1 MAKNNHFN
9 DNRGTLDRLL
19 RTSLP
24 PDDNNRLAELIN
36 YAHTLVSLENTLVV
50 ISDMHRGE
58 SRIVIG
64 DFGLRLGLDGYEKEN
79 SIWESRILEMMT
91 PKEQENK
98 FIAELRFY
106 HFIRHLHKSKRKHYY
121 LASILRFILKDG
133 SNMNVMHRMY
143 YVYNNKQER
152 VLYAVC
158 LYSPMAFA
166 MKWRNQAVNSLTGE
180 AVELAE
186 TTNAS
191 ILGPRECQV
200 LSLIDQG
207 LKSAEIAARLNI
219 SVHTVSRH
227 RQEILAKLQVKNSI
241 EACRLATRMG
251 LI

>member
-1 MAKNNHFN
+1 YINLSFNHF
-9 DNRGTLDRLL
+9 
-19 RTSLP
+19 
-24 PDDNNRLAELIN
+24 
-36 YAHTLVSLENTLVV
+36 
-50 ISDMHRGE
+50 
-58 SRIVIG
+58 G
-64 DFGLRLGLDGYEKEN
+64 DFY
-79 SIWESRILEMMT
+79 RI
-91 PKEQENK
+91 
-98 FIAELRFY
+98 I
-106 HFIRHLHKSKRKHYY
+106 
-121 LASILRFILKDG
+121 
-133 SNMNVMHRMY
+133 V
-143 YVYNNKQER
+143 
-152 VLYAVC
+152 
-158 LYSPMAFA
+158 YSPMAFA

>member
-36 YAHTLVSLENTLVV
+36 YAHTLVSLENTIVV

-106 HFIRHLHKSKRKHYY
+106 HFKIGR
-121 LASILRFILKDG
+121 ASCR
-133 SNMNVMHRMY
+133 
-143 YVYNNKQER
+143 ER
-152 VLYAVC
+152 V
-158 LYSPMAFA
+158 
-166 MKWRNQAVNSLTGE
+166 
-180 AVELAE
+180 
-186 TTNAS
+186 
-191 ILGPRECQV
+191 
-200 LSLIDQG
+200 
-207 LKSAEIAARLNI
+207 
-219 SVHTVSRH
+219 
-227 RQEILAKLQVKNSI
+227 
-241 EACRLATRMG
+241 
-251 LI
+251 